1 MTMKHAIAFS
11 LTLTVVLA
19 MPPRA
24 SAQFDLDLQ
33 ATQIG
38 TQLQEVLNRVTQYT
52 AQLTQFTRLDCSAQ
66 GMAAGAQATPVAEA
80 AVVCDT
86 LNMIGAFR
94 DSYQQLLAVP
104 TDLLNT
110 PAPFPNWRD
119 VLGAADTVTEA
130 DIRNVY
136 PGSADRPVATFLR
149 RRDYADRSVVLA
161 HARADASIALTDALD
176 AAQDAVA
183 DLEARGS
190 VTTTALAQTQVA
202 AALTRARL
210 LVALSN
216 LRSHEAAAQ
225 AADAYNAEVARRQIA
240 SRRLADRAALEA
252 QWAEEQATIA
262 AAADQRIQSMYG
274 GFQIL
279 GRPGRELTTSHIHQ
293 GASPM
298 KKTLVV
304 LFAIVALIGSGGFET
319 VTAQDGGVAAYLV
332 MIVNQGT
339 QITNQLTALTRMTAH
354 IDQLTGQFEH
364 LKESALGQ
372 IGAITDPIADLVAVP
387 TDLLHTTRDWHS
399 DFTGQAGSLVTALTE
414 LSDGTSLSER
424 WRDVLQE
431 ADTVTEADIRN
442 VYPGSA
448 DRSGGRLSAPA
459 RLRRSQC
466 RPGTCAG
473 RCRGLTCGDCG

>member
-1 MTMKHAIAFS
+1 MTMKHAIVLSLS

-33 ATQIG
+33 ATEIG
-38 TQLQEVLNRVTQYT
+38 TQLQEILNRVTQYT
-52 AQLTQFTRLDCSAQ
+52 AQLTQFTRLDCSAR
-66 GMAAGAQATPVAEA
+66 GMAAGAQATPINEA

-161 HARADASIALTDALD
+161 HARADASTALTDALD
-176 AAQDAVA
+176 AAQAAVA
-183 DLEARGS
+183 DLEARNS
-190 VTTTALAQTQVA
+190 VTRTALAQTQVA

-274 GFQIL
+274 GFQIPDGL
-279 GRPGRELTTSHIHQ
+279 GG
-293 GASPM
+293 
-298 KKTLVV
+298 
-304 LFAIVALIGSGGFET
+304 
-319 VTAQDGGVAAYLV
+319 
-332 MIVNQGT
+332 N
-339 QITNQLTALTRMTAH
+339 
-354 IDQLTGQFEH
+354 
-364 LKESALGQ
+364 
-372 IGAITDPIADLVAVP
+372 
-387 TDLLHTTRDWHS
+387 
-399 DFTGQAGSLVTALTE
+399 
-414 LSDGTSLSER
+414 
-424 WRDVLQE
+424 
-431 ADTVTEADIRN
+431 
-442 VYPGSA
+442 
-448 DRSGGRLSAPA
+448 
-459 RLRRSQC
+459 
-466 RPGTCAG
+466 
-473 RCRGLTCGDCG
+473 

>member
-33 ATQIG
+33 ATEIG
-38 TQLQEVLNRVTQYT
+38 TQLQEILNRVTQYT

-66 GMAAGAQATPVAEA
+66 GMATGAEATPINEA

-94 DSYQQLLAVP
+94 DSHPQLLAVP

-119 VLGAADTVTEA
+119 VLQAADTVTEA

-136 PGSADRPVATFLR
+136 PGNADRPVATFLR

-161 HARADASIALTDALD
+161 HARADASTALTDALD
-176 AAQDAVA
+176 AAEAAVA
-183 DLEARGS
+183 HLEAQNS
-190 VTTTALAQTQVA
+190 VTRTALAQTQVA

-216 LRSHEAAAQ
+216 LRSHQAAAQ
-225 AADAYNAEVARRQIA
+225 AADAYNAEVARREA
-240 SRRLADRAALEA
+240 ESRRLADRAALEA

-274 GFQIL
+274 GFQIPDGL
-279 GRPGRELTTSHIHQ
+279 GGH
-293 GASPM
+293 
-298 KKTLVV
+298 
-304 LFAIVALIGSGGFET
+304 
-319 VTAQDGGVAAYLV
+319 
-332 MIVNQGT
+332 
-339 QITNQLTALTRMTAH
+339 
-354 IDQLTGQFEH
+354 
-364 LKESALGQ
+364 
-372 IGAITDPIADLVAVP
+372 
-387 TDLLHTTRDWHS
+387 
-399 DFTGQAGSLVTALTE
+399 
-414 LSDGTSLSER
+414 
-424 WRDVLQE
+424 
-431 ADTVTEADIRN
+431 
-442 VYPGSA
+442 
-448 DRSGGRLSAPA
+448 
-459 RLRRSQC
+459 
-466 RPGTCAG
+466 
-473 RCRGLTCGDCG
+473 

>member
-1 MTMKHAIAFS
+1 MKSHAVALSLS

-19 MPPRA
+19 IPPRA

-33 ATQIG
+33 ATEIG
-38 TQLQEVLNRVTQYT
+38 TQLQEILNRVTQYT

-119 VLGAADTVTEA
+119 VLEAADTVTEA
-130 DIRNVY
+130 DIRNIY
-136 PGSADRPVATFLR
+136 PGNADRPVAVFQR

-161 HARADASIALTDALD
+161 HARADASIALTAALD
-176 AAQDAVA
+176 AAQAAVA
-183 DLEARGS
+183 DLEARNS
-190 VTTTALAQTQVA
+190 VTRTALAQTQVA

-225 AADAYNAEVARRQIA
+225 AADAYNAEVARRQIE

-252 QWAEEQATIA
+252 QWAEEQATMA

-274 GFQIL
+274 GFQIPTGL
-279 GRPGRELTTSHIHQ
+279 GG
-293 GASPM
+293 
-298 KKTLVV
+298 
-304 LFAIVALIGSGGFET
+304 
-319 VTAQDGGVAAYLV
+319 
-332 MIVNQGT
+332 N
-339 QITNQLTALTRMTAH
+339 
-354 IDQLTGQFEH
+354 
-364 LKESALGQ
+364 
-372 IGAITDPIADLVAVP
+372 
-387 TDLLHTTRDWHS
+387 
-399 DFTGQAGSLVTALTE
+399 
-414 LSDGTSLSER
+414 
-424 WRDVLQE
+424 
-431 ADTVTEADIRN
+431 
-442 VYPGSA
+442 
-448 DRSGGRLSAPA
+448 
-459 RLRRSQC
+459 
-466 RPGTCAG
+466 
-473 RCRGLTCGDCG
+473 

>member
-38 TQLQEVLNRVTQYT
+38 TQLQEILNRVTQYT

-66 GMAAGAQATPVAEA
+66 GMATGAEATPINEA

-130 DIRNVY
+130 DIRNIY
-136 PGSADRPVATFLR
+136 PGNADRPVAVFKR

-161 HARADASIALTDALD
+161 HARADASIALTDTLD
-176 AAQDAVA
+176 AAQAAVA
-183 DLEARGS
+183 DLEARNS
-190 VTTTALAQTQVA
+190 VTRTALAQTQVA

-274 GFQIL
+274 GFQIPAGL
-279 GRPGRELTTSHIHQ
+279 GG
-293 GASPM
+293 
-298 KKTLVV
+298 
-304 LFAIVALIGSGGFET
+304 
-319 VTAQDGGVAAYLV
+319 
-332 MIVNQGT
+332 N
-339 QITNQLTALTRMTAH
+339 
-354 IDQLTGQFEH
+354 
-364 LKESALGQ
+364 
-372 IGAITDPIADLVAVP
+372 
-387 TDLLHTTRDWHS
+387 
-399 DFTGQAGSLVTALTE
+399 
-414 LSDGTSLSER
+414 
-424 WRDVLQE
+424 
-431 ADTVTEADIRN
+431 
-442 VYPGSA
+442 
-448 DRSGGRLSAPA
+448 
-459 RLRRSQC
+459 
-466 RPGTCAG
+466 
-473 RCRGLTCGDCG
+473 

>member
-33 ATQIG
+33 ATEIG
-38 TQLQEVLNRVTQYT
+38 TQLQEILNRVTQYT

-66 GMAAGAQATPVAEA
+66 GMAAGAQATPINEA

-94 DSYQQLLAVP
+94 DSYHQLLAVP

-110 PAPFPNWRD
+110 PAPLPDWRD

-130 DIRNVY
+130 DIRNIY
-136 PGSADRPVATFLR
+136 PGNADRPVAVFQR

-176 AAQDAVA
+176 AAQAAVA
-183 DLEARGS
+183 DLEARNS
-190 VTTTALAQTQVA
+190 VTRTALAQTQVA

-225 AADAYNAEVARRQIA
+225 AADAYNAEVTRREAA
-240 SRRLADRAALEA
+240 SRRLANRAALEA

-274 GFQIL
+274 GFQI
-279 GRPGRELTTSHIHQ
+279 P
-293 GASPM
+293 
-298 KKTLVV
+298 
-304 LFAIVALIGSGGFET
+304 
-319 VTAQDGGVAAYLV
+319 
-332 MIVNQGT
+332 
-339 QITNQLTALTRMTAH
+339 
-354 IDQLTGQFEH
+354 
-364 LKESALGQ
+364 
-372 IGAITDPIADLVAVP
+372 ADL
-387 TDLLHTTRDWHS
+387 
-399 DFTGQAGSLVTALTE
+399 
-414 LSDGTSLSER
+414 
-424 WRDVLQE
+424 
-431 ADTVTEADIRN
+431 
-442 VYPGSA
+442 
-448 DRSGGRLSAPA
+448 GGN
-459 RLRRSQC
+459 
-466 RPGTCAG
+466 
-473 RCRGLTCGDCG
+473 

>member
-11 LTLTVVLA
+11 LTLTVAGA

-38 TQLQEVLNRVTQYT
+38 TQLQEILNRVTQYT

-66 GMAAGAQATPVAEA
+66 GMATGAEATPINEA

-110 PAPFPNWRD
+110 PAPLPDWRD

-130 DIRNVY
+130 DIRNIY
-136 PGSADRPVATFLR
+136 PGNADRPVAVFKR

-161 HARADASIALTDALD
+161 HARADASIALTDTLD
-176 AAQDAVA
+176 AAQAAVA
-183 DLEARGS
+183 DLEAQNS
-190 VTTTALAQTQVA
+190 VTRTALAQTQVA

-216 LRSHEAAAQ
+216 LRSHEATAQ
-225 AADAYNAEVARRQIA
+225 AADAYNAEVARRQIE

-274 GFQIL
+274 GFQIPAGL
-279 GRPGRELTTSHIHQ
+279 GG
-293 GASPM
+293 
-298 KKTLVV
+298 
-304 LFAIVALIGSGGFET
+304 
-319 VTAQDGGVAAYLV
+319 
-332 MIVNQGT
+332 N
-339 QITNQLTALTRMTAH
+339 
-354 IDQLTGQFEH
+354 
-364 LKESALGQ
+364 
-372 IGAITDPIADLVAVP
+372 
-387 TDLLHTTRDWHS
+387 
-399 DFTGQAGSLVTALTE
+399 
-414 LSDGTSLSER
+414 
-424 WRDVLQE
+424 
-431 ADTVTEADIRN
+431 
-442 VYPGSA
+442 
-448 DRSGGRLSAPA
+448 
-459 RLRRSQC
+459 
-466 RPGTCAG
+466 
-473 RCRGLTCGDCG
+473 